1 MHVDEY
7 SRYDLTGLSELLTT
21 GEVTA
26 AEVHA
31 AARTAIEQVDAEINA
46 VADGPWPTPL
56 ACDPDGP
63 FAGAPFVV
71 KDLVCH
77 PRDVP
82 MRLGSRLTGKGLT
95 APHDT
100 HLMARFRAAG
110 LATIALATTP
120 ELGISP
126 TAEAAVYGP
135 TRNPWDPTR
144 SPGGSSGGSS
154 ALVAARAV
162 PAAHAND
169 SAGSIRIPAA
179 ACGLV
184 GLKPSR
190 DRVPIGPD
198 AQEIVFGQVSE
209 LAVTRTVRDAAAIL
223 DAVAGWAPG
232 EHVRL
237 DARDRPF
244 REEVDVPPACLRI
257 AVHTDSWAG
266 SPVDSDVRA
275 TVQRVATALQNLGHD
290 VEDATPHIDWDA
302 LIEAQTVIFSAA
314 TTQAVT
320 GIARSSGLPLDRDT
334 LEQVTLAFH
343 ERGQRLS
350 ALDLAEALASR
361 NDPSQELGSFFTR
374 HDVLVTPTLT
384 TPAWPLGRFDQN
396 EAGVD
401 PEMWLRRA
409 FDVCA
414 FTPLANITGT
424 PAVTLPLGTSRD
436 GLPIGVQLAV
446 DMDAEATLLRL
457 AGQLETTMPWRD
469 RLPVVSAGTTRD
481 LRKEA

>member
-1 MHVDEY
+1 VHVDEY
-7 SRYDLTGLSELLTT
+7 SRYDLTGLAELLTA
-21 GEVTA
+21 GEVA
-26 AEVHA
+26 VSEVHH
-31 AARTAIEQVDAEINA
+31 AARIAIEQVDAEINA

-56 ACDPDGP
+56 SYDPGGP

-82 MRLGSRLTGKGLT
+82 MRLGSRMSGKGLT

-162 PAAHAND
+162 PTAHAND

-190 DRVPIGPD
+190 GRVPIGPD
-198 AQEIVFGQVSE
+198 AQEIVFGQMSE
-209 LAVTRTVRDAAAIL
+209 LAVTRTVRDTAAIL
-223 DAVAGWAPG
+223 DAVTGWAPG

-237 DARDRPF
+237 AAQDRPF
-244 REEVDVPPACLRI
+244 RDEVETPSGRLRV

-266 SPVDSDVRA
+266 SPVDPDVRD
-275 TVQRVATALQNLGHD
+275 TVERVAMKLGELGHH
-290 VEDATPHIDWDA
+290 VEEATPRIAWDA
-302 LIEAQTVIFSAA
+302 LVEGQVTIFSAA

-320 GIARSSGLPLDRDT
+320 GIAQASGLPPDEST

-343 ERGQRLS
+343 EQGQRLS

-361 NDPSQELGSFFTR
+361 NDMSQELGSFFIR

-396 EAGVD
+396 ETGVD
-401 PEMWLRRA
+401 PETWLRRA
-409 FDVCA
+409 FDTCS
-414 FTPLANITGT
+414 FTPLASITGT
-424 PAVTLPLGTSRD
+424 PAVTLPLGTSRE

-446 DMDAEATLLRL
+446 DMGHEATLLRL
-457 AGQLETTMPWRD
+457 AGQLETVMPWRD
-469 RLPVVSAGTTRD
+469 RLPPLCARTAND
-481 LRKEA
+481 PRKEA

>member
-1 MHVDEY
+1 MNLDDY
-7 SRYDLTGLSELLTT
+7 RRYDLTDLAGLLKS
-21 GEVTA
+21 GEVA
-26 AEVHA
+26 ADEVHE
-31 AARTAIEQVDAEINA
+31 AARTAIGQVDADLNA

-56 ACDPDGP
+56 AYDPDGP

-100 HLMARFRAAG
+100 HLMARFRKAG
-110 LATIALATTP
+110 LATLALATTP

-126 TAEAAVYGP
+126 STEALVYGP
-135 TRNPWDPTR
+135 TRNPWDLAC

-190 DRVPIGPD
+190 SRVPIGPD
-198 AQEIVFGQVSE
+198 AQEIVFGQMSE

-223 DAVAGWAPG
+223 DAITGWSPG
-232 EHVRL
+232 EHARL
-237 DARDRPF
+237 DVPDRRFRD
-244 REEVDVPPACLRI
+244 EVELPPGRLRV

-266 SPVDSDVRA
+266 STVDPDVWA
-275 TVQRVATALQNLGHD
+275 AVEQVAAELVSQGHH
-290 VEDATPHIDWDA
+290 VEEATPHINWDA
-302 LIEAQTVIFSAA
+302 LVDAQVAIFSAA
-314 TTQAVT
+314 TAQAVS
-320 GIARSSGLPLDRDT
+320 GIAQASDLPADETT
-334 LEQVTLAFH
+334 LEQVTLAFY
-343 ERGQRLS
+343 ERGRQLS

-361 NDPSQELGSFFTR
+361 NEVSRQLGSFFTN

-384 TPAWPLGRFDQN
+384 TPSWPLGRFDQD
-396 EAGVD
+396 EAGMD
-401 PEMWLRRA
+401 PETWLRRI
-409 FDVCA
+409 FDICA
-414 FTPLANITGT
+414 FTALGNITGT
-424 PAVTLPLGTSRD
+424 PAVSLPLGTSRH
-436 GLPIGVQLAV
+436 GLPVGVQVAA
-446 DMDAEATLLRL
+446 DMGQEATLLRL
-457 AGQLETTMPWRD
+457 AGQLEGAMPWRE
-469 RLPVVSAGTTRD
+469 RLPAVRAGTAENQ
-481 LRKEA
+481 RKEP

>member
-1 MHVDEY
+1 MDLDEY
-7 SRYDLTGLSELLTT
+7 RRCDLIDLADLLAT
-21 GEVTA
+21 GEVAA
-26 AEVHA
+26 AEVHE
-31 AARTAIEQVDAEINA
+31 AARTAVEQVDADLNA

-56 ACDPDGP
+56 WYDPDGP

-82 MRLGSRLTGKGLT
+82 MRLGSRLAGSGLT

-110 LATIALATTP
+110 LATVALATTP

-126 TAEAAVYGP
+126 STEAVVYGP
-135 TRNPWDPTR
+135 TRNPWDLAR

-154 ALVAARAV
+154 ALVAAQAV

-190 DRVPIGPD
+190 GRVPVGPD

-209 LAVTRTVRDAAAIL
+209 LAVTRTVRDTAAIL

-232 EHVRL
+232 EQVGL
-237 DARDRPF
+237 TAPSRPF
-244 REEVDVPPACLRI
+244 RDEVAVPPGRLRV
-257 AVHTDSWAG
+257 AVHGDSWAG
-266 SPVDSDVRA
+266 STVDPDVRR
-275 TVQRVATALQNLGHD
+275 TVERVASELEGLGHE
-290 VEDATPHIDWDA
+290 VEEATPRIAWDA
-302 LIEAQTVIFSAA
+302 LVEAQVVIFSAA

-320 GIARSSGLPLDRDT
+320 GIAQASGLPPDEST
-334 LEQVTLAFH
+334 LEQVTLAVH
-343 ERGQRLS
+343 ERGRQLS

-361 NDPSQELGSFFTR
+361 NAVSQEVGSFFTG
-374 HDVLVTPTLT
+374 HDVLLTPTLT
-384 TPAWPLGRFDQN
+384 TPAWPLGRFDQD
-396 EAGVD
+396 EAGVT
-401 PEMWLRRA
+401 PETWLRRT
-409 FDVCA
+409 FDVCT

-424 PAVTLPLGTSRD
+424 PAVSLPLGTSCR
-436 GLPIGVQLAV
+436 GLPVGVQLAA
-446 DMDAEATLLRL
+446 DMGDEATLLRL
-457 AGQLETTMPWRD
+457 AAQLEAAMPWRD
-469 RLPVVSAGTTRD
+469 RLPTVRAGS
-481 LRKEA
+481 